1 MKARRFAPPVLQW
14 IARIINIFIMKDF
27 FNRPFFKDNKRAIA
41 WMCVIIFLLILVVA
55 FLNSQDKAVAP
66 PPTPVPPTVN
76 VAELQDK
83 KGCCEQCKKCHHDS
97 DILARGF
104 YCQACAACQ
113 ATGGYV
119 CESDEFN
126 TPHLKLTT
134 SDNDSPSFEF
144 KWPGCNVKGLCP
156 PPLQE
161 QQVFKQVEINSL
173 VGQHPGL
180 CTCALLCPEKCETE
194 TNN

>member
-1 MKARRFAPPVLQW
+1 
-14 IARIINIFIMKDF
+14 MKDF

-66 PPTPVPPTVN
+66 PPVPTPTPPPVVTG
-76 VAELQDK
+76 LQDK
-83 KGCCEQCKKCHHDS
+83 KGCCEQCHKCHHDS

-144 KWPGCNVKGLCP
+144 HWPGCNVKGLCP

-161 QQVFKQVEINSL
+161 QQVLKQVEINSL